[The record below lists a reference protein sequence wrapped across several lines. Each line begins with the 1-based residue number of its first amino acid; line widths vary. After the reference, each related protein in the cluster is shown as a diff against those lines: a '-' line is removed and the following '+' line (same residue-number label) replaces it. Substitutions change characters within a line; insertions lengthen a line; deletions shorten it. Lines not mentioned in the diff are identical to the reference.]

1 MVQHIDWEIAPEN
14 APPQSESSRSVSGG
28 LWDLSSTDA
37 RRHRQD
43 VAIKR
48 PLRTTRNPW
57 SLRIMIQEFSGFKH
71 FMDQRKVYHARMDGE
86 TSLKRKDAL
95 SL

>member
-28 LWDLSSTDA
+28 LWDLSSTDT

-48 PLRTTRNPW
+48 PLRTLEYDGLWISGLFLNQKSLIFADYDSGIFRN
-57 SLRIMIQEFSGFKH
+57 
-71 FMDQRKVYHARMDGE
+71 
-86 TSLKRKDAL
+86 
-95 SL
+95 